1 MEDDKDEQREGQ
13 TPINIQMEN
22 LQEAPSQNHC
32 FEVSEDRL
40 IEKLIERMTKEGF
53 CRIFNPPQDIKDAK
67 ESYLRNKDWVQQSG
81 EPPHQEPSAT
91 EITPPYIKDMYR
103 LPFDDVTL
111 SKKEE
116 EMIDVLNRERYC
128 VDKNEYLRKK
138 VELINKR
145 RDIPKKEEK
154 EEFKTTDLKLLREF
168 FVREWKATKE
178 LWKTW
183 RSK

>member
-53 CRIFNPPQDIKDAK
+53 CSIFNPPQD
-67 ESYLRNKDWVQQSG
+67 
-81 EPPHQEPSAT
+81 
-91 EITPPYIKDMYR
+91 ITPPYIKDMYR

-168 FVREWKATKE
+168 FVREWKAAKE

-183 RSK
+183 RGK